1 MIHLDREKQIFQVEG
16 QDEDIAMEIG
26 DIVGAWMVKRAWD
39 KNASFTQSKNQILYV
54 IYQIVK
60 ELEKEL
66 STHYDKEDA
75 TN

>member
-26 DIVGAWMVKRAWD
+26 DIVLNIKSMELY
-39 KNASFTQSKNQILYV
+39 KNQILYV